1 MTRIDLDALRSSA
14 AANMGD
20 VLTAIGS
27 ELARWSKPERGR
39 ARCPFGCG
47 STGFPLS
54 YADGRARCHYEA
66 KSWSAVDL
74 VAEKYGLGFRDAAE
88 RLSDILGGSFAEAPR
103 PRPEP
108 VRKLRQ
114 AEDVSAL
121 WEALPVRDDRGE
133 AYLTGRG
140 LWHGP
145 FADVVRFNV
154 PGASSDPDLSRRAR
168 QGYRLAFGAR
178 RLDGKVGNISL
189 RFVGYGPPPDEKKT
203 VSLMGGS
210 TKSLAIMRPE
220 AAQLVNDFAGDAL
233 LLCEGGPDFLAWT
246 HSLDVAAMEGE
257 EPPTW
262 VLGCMGA
269 GIAGAVVSTF
279 APLVRGR
286 WVRIALDSDP
296 AGEDGASRASAAA
309 WRAGASRVTRIHIPG
324 AKDAAEVAEQEARNG

>member
-27 ELARWSKPERGR
+27 ELARWAKPDRGR

-54 YADGRARCHYEA
+54 YVDGRARCHYEA

-74 VAEKYGLGFRDAAE
+74 VAEKYGLGFREAAE

-121 WEALPVRDDRGE
+121 WSALPARDERGE
-133 AYLTGRG
+133 AYLAGRG
-140 LWHGP
+140 LWHSP
-145 FADVVRFNV
+145 SADVVRFNV

-168 QGYRLAFGAR
+168 QGYRLAFAAR
-178 RLDGKVGNISL
+178 RPDGKVGNISL
-189 RFVGYGPPPDEKKT
+189 RFVGDGPPPDEKKT
-203 VSLMGGS
+203 VTLTGGT
-210 TKSLAIMRPE
+210 TKSVAIMRAE
-220 AAQLVNDFAGDAL
+220 AAQLATEFPGDAL

-257 EPPTW
+257 GVPTW
-262 VLGCMGA
+262 VLGCLGA
-269 GIAGAVVSTF
+269 GIAESVVHTF
-279 APLVRGR
+279 AQLVRGR
-286 WVRIALDSDP
+286 WVRLALDADK
-296 AGEDGASRASAAA
+296 AGQDGAERAAVAA
-309 WRAGASRVTRIHIPG
+309 WKAGASRVTRITIDG
-324 AKDAAEVAEQEARNG
+324 AKDAAEVAEQEARNA